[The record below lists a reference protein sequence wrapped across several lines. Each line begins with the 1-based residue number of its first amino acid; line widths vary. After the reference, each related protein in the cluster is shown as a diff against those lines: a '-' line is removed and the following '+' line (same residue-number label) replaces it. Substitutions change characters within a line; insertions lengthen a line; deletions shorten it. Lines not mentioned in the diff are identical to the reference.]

1 VAGRRAGEI
10 APTTAFAPA
19 ILASDH
25 SVYMSEDPTARR
37 ARYFLYLLGGVF
49 VALGFSL
56 EMVPELAA
64 VAPSLAGRVCA
75 GIGAAI
81 LSVGRFGS
89 DRLVLRCETLLTGW
103 F

>member
-1 VAGRRAGEI
+1 MA
-10 APTTAFAPA
+10 
-19 ILASDH
+19 
-25 SVYMSEDPTARR
+25 EDPTARR

-56 EMVPELAA
+56 EMVPAFAA
-64 VAPSLAGRVCA
+64 IAPSLAGRVSA
-75 GIGAAI
+75 GIGALI

-89 DRLVLRCETLLTGW
+89 DRVVLRCETLLTGW